1 MDSRLKENVETLINI
16 IEEDMNAN
24 QSEMTE
30 KIPGFIQDYKKRH
43 DGLVDANSQ
52 LEQQINS
59 VTKAYTDNR
68 AKEQEMDE

>member
-52 LEQQINS
+52 LE
-59 VTKAYTDNR
+59 
-68 AKEQEMDE
+68 